1 MSIFLQIPILFITFV
16 PSYHSMAGI
25 EMLALISGSA
35 YHNKK
40 DVCLTFSSVQ
50 LKRRKFQ
57 KGKQME
63 TTVGV
68 YPSCIYTWHRC
79 APSYGGVR
87 FVLSYIYLL
96 GVGIYC
102 ILSLFPRFFLRP
114 QLTKMM
120 KQYDSCAIS
129 LYMW

>member
-1 MSIFLQIPILFITFV
+1 
-16 PSYHSMAGI
+16 MAGI

-40 DVCLTFSSVQ
+40 DVCLTFSSDL

-57 KGKQME
+57 KGVQRE
-63 TTVGV
+63 TAVGV

-87 FVLSYIYLL
+87 FVLSYIPAWRRHLL
-96 GVGIYC
+96 LLILDTKGFPTTSIDKDNEGNMIPAPFLC
-102 ILSLFPRFFLRP
+102 ICGS
-114 QLTKMM
+114 
-120 KQYDSCAIS
+120 
-129 LYMW
+129 